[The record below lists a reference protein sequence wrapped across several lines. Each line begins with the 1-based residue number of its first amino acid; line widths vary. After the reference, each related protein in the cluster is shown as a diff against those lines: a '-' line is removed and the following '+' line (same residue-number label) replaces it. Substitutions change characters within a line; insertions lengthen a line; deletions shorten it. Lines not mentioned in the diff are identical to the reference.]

1 MLRHRWASTGV
12 KTTFRQKKVWRR
24 VPRIFSAQGQE
35 DSNVFFFEAF
45 LACGYV
51 SAQPPITL
59 IRKLVVQFSGPF
71 FSRKPPT
78 LTMNNDRKC
87 YSACSP
93 EEFCEYFFR
102 VCLGI
107 LHWKMAGIFGEFFRV
122 SVSHETK
129 HEKSSK
135 NSGKIRSKI
144 RGKIR
149 DENSKNSGNFRSAT
163 FLT

>member
-1 MLRHRWASTGV
+1 MSV
-12 KTTFRQKKVWRR
+12 
-24 VPRIFSAQGQE
+24 II
-35 DSNVFFFEAF
+35 
-45 LACGYV
+45 
-51 SAQPPITL
+51 PPIILGLEMAAPILWARGIFWFFLQENPHALKIPRFFWGGVVGFLERGGEVQIL
-59 IRKLVVQFSGPF
+59 IL
-71 FSRKPPT
+71 
-78 LTMNNDRKC
+78 C
-87 YSACSP
+87 YFACSP
-93 EEFCEYFFR
+93 EEFCEYLFG

-107 LHWKMAGIFGEFFRV
+107 LHWKMAGIFGEFFLV

-149 DENSKNSGNFRSAT
+149 DENSKNSGDFRSAT